1 MRKFLLAVA
10 LLAVPVL
17 SAAAA
22 SNPWI
27 GTWKLDPAK
36 SQFTGDTF
44 TYSKAANGLLHFS
57 DGSTESFDF
66 GTDGKEYQSTLGRTE
81 AWTAASASAW
91 DTVVTFKGTV
101 LDKAHYQLSSD
112 SKTLTITSTGTKPDG
127 SSFADESVYAR
138 VSGSSGFVGKWRS
151 IKVKISSPSN
161 FVMAASTP
169 DSINWVIPDYKESA
183 AGKADGSDLPVTGPT
198 APAGLTIAV
207 KLNSAI
213 KHSYIAKI
221 NGKPVGYAVQTL
233 AKDGTSFTEIDW
245 SPGKESEKTTS
256 VYVKQ

>member
-22 SNPWI
+22 NNPWI

-57 DGSTESFDF
+57 DGSTENFDF
-66 GTDGKEYQSTLGRTE
+66 GVDGKEYKMPSGYTTS
-81 AWTAASASAW
+81 WTAAGPSGW
-91 DTVVTFKGTV
+91 DSTTTLEGKV
-101 LDKAHYQLSSD
+101 LDKVHRQLSAD
-112 SKTLTITSTGTKPDG
+112 GKTLTITSTGTKPDG
-127 SSFADESVYAR
+127 SSFADESVYTR
-138 VSGSSGFVGKWRS
+138 VSGGSGLEGKWRS
-151 IKVKISSPSN
+151 VKVKISSPSN
-161 FVMAASTP
+161 FVMEASTP
-169 DSINWVIPDYKESA
+169 GSIKWVIPDYKESA

-207 KLNSAI
+207 KLDSPT
-213 KHSYIAKI
+213 KHSYIAKM